1 MALFAVRITYGDRAV
16 RDQSRPAH
24 RAYLEEQLDRGN
36 LVQSGPFSD
45 DSGALL
51 IYEAD
56 SQESLQAILANDPYW
71 TSGSLSDVI
80 VKEWTIVFQRPGTG
94 PCRSHE
100 LPTPP

>member
-51 IYEAD
+51 I
-56 SQESLQAILANDPYW
+56 
-71 TSGSLSDVI
+71 
-80 VKEWTIVFQRPGTG
+80 
-94 PCRSHE
+94 
-100 LPTPP
+100 